1 MKRILLT
8 ILVFQSY
15 LLVAQTNDVNQI
27 KADFKSFNHAMQT
40 LDFEHFLDMTYPP
53 VFEIYDREVFKEAIK
68 EALEGNEEIR
78 VEIVEM
84 DESDY
89 IISEVFDMNS
99 PTTKYAFI
107 SYPTRM
113 KMTFAEQTFDAEM
126 QEMMALMMETDIMKI
141 NFINSN
147 TLLMDQKTLMI
158 AINDS
163 KTNRQWKYL
172 NYDSEMEMSDL
183 IPEKVIEDAIAF
195 FQAYLNEN

>member
-15 LLVAQTNDVNQI
+15 FIVAQTNDDNQI
-27 KADFKSFNHAMQT
+27 MADFKSFNQAIQS

-53 VFEIYDREVFKEAIK
+53 VFEIYDREVFKEALK
-68 EALEGNEEIR
+68 EALGGNDEIK
-78 VEIVEM
+78 VEM
-84 DESDY
+84 IELDERDY
-89 IISEVFDMNS
+89 SISQVFDLNS
-99 PTTKYAFI
+99 PITKYAFI

-113 KMTFAEQTFDAEM
+113 KMTFTDQVFDEEM

-141 NFINSN
+141 NFISSN

-172 NYDSEMEMSDL
+172 NYDSEMEMSNL
-183 IPEKVIEDAIAF
+183 LPEKVIEDAIAF
-195 FQAYLNEN
+195 FQAYLNQN